1 MRTNN
6 QNKETTDKGQVS
18 CRSKETTDKGQVSSR
33 SKEAPD
39 KEQANSPK
47 AIVVTGLSKQYPD
60 KTAVDNISFSV
71 DKGSI
76 FSLLGVNGAGKTTTI
91 KMLCG
96 LTRPTGG
103 EAYVLSHDIH
113 TELGE
118 VKKLVN
124 ISPQDTSV
132 ASRLTVRENLEF
144 IAGIYGADRKK
155 QREKADEMIQYFHL
169 QEVADRRAKVLSGGW
184 QRKLSIAMAL
194 ITEPQIIFLDE
205 PTLGLDVLARRELW
219 EVIRRMK
226 EKITII
232 LTTHYMEEAE
242 SLSDKVAVMVDGQI
256 KAMGSVE
263 ELKEQTGAD
272 NLEEAFVRIAQET
285 SVRIAQEAFVCI
297 AQEGGARS

>member
-1 MRTNN
+1 MKTNN
-6 QNKETTDKGQVS
+6 QNKATTDKEQAS
-18 CRSKETTDKGQVSSR
+18 SRSKETTDK
-33 SKEAPD
+33 
-39 KEQANSPK
+39 EQASSPK

-103 EAYVLSHDIH
+103 EAYVLSHSIH
-113 TELGE
+113 TELDE

-272 NLEEAFVRIAQET
+272 NLEEAFVRIAQE
-285 SVRIAQEAFVCI
+285 
-297 AQEGGARS
+297 GGARS

>member
-6 QNKETTDKGQVS
+6 QNKETTDKKQVS
-18 CRSKETTDKGQVSSR
+18 CRSKETTDK
-33 SKEAPD
+33 
-39 KEQANSPK
+39 EQASSPK

-103 EAYVLSHDIH
+103 EAYVLSHNIH
-113 TELGE
+113 TELDE

-272 NLEEAFVRIAQET
+272 NLEEAFVRIAQE
-285 SVRIAQEAFVCI
+285 
-297 AQEGGARS
+297 GGARS

>member
-1 MRTNN
+1 MKKNN
-6 QNKETTDKGQVS
+6 QSKEALAKEQASSRSKEEPDKEQAS
-18 CRSKETTDKGQVSSR
+18 SRSKETTDK
-33 SKEAPD
+33 
-39 KEQANSPK
+39 EQASSPK

-60 KTAVDNISFSV
+60 KTAVDSISFSV

-103 EAYVLSHDIH
+103 EAYVLSHSIH
-113 TELGE
+113 TELDE

-285 SVRIAQEAFVCI
+285 SVRIAQEAFVRI

>member
-1 MRTNN
+1 MKINN
-6 QNKETTDKGQVS
+6 QNKATTDKEQVN
-18 CRSKETTDKGQVSSR
+18 SR
-33 SKEAPD
+33 SKTEHD
-39 KEQANSPK
+39 KEQASSPK
-47 AIVVTGLSKQYPD
+47 AIIVTGLSKQYPD

-103 EAYVLSHDIH
+103 EAYVLSHNIH
-113 TELGE
+113 TELDE

-144 IAGIYGADRKK
+144 IAGIYGAARKK

-285 SVRIAQEAFVCI
+285 SVCIAQEAFVCI
-297 AQEGGARS
+297 AQEGGVRS

>member
-6 QNKETTDKGQVS
+6 QNKETTDK
-18 CRSKETTDKGQVSSR
+18 EQVSSR

-47 AIVVTGLSKQYPD
+47 AIVVTGLSRQYPD

-103 EAYVLSHDIH
+103 EAYVLSHNIY
-113 TELGE
+113 TELDE

-144 IAGIYGADRKK
+144 IAGIYGAGREK

-263 ELKEQTGAD
+263 ELKEQAGAD
-272 NLEEAFVRIAQET
+272 NLEEAFVRIAQE
-285 SVRIAQEAFVCI
+285 
-297 AQEGGARS
+297 GGARS

>member
-6 QNKETTDKGQVS
+6 QNKETTDK
-18 CRSKETTDKGQVSSR
+18 EQVSSR
-33 SKEAPD
+33 SKETTD

-47 AIVVTGLSKQYPD
+47 AIVVTGLSRQYPG

-103 EAYVLSHDIH
+103 EAYVLSHNIH
-113 TELGE
+113 TELDE

-155 QREKADEMIQYFHL
+155 QREKADEMIKYFHL

-285 SVRIAQEAFVCI
+285 SVHIAQEAFVCI
-297 AQEGGARS
+297 AQEGGVRS

>member
-1 MRTNN
+1 MKKNN
-6 QNKETTDKGQVS
+6 Q
-18 CRSKETTDKGQVSSR
+18 SKEALAKEQASSR
-33 SKEAPD
+33 SKEEPA
-39 KEQANSPK
+39 KEQVSSRDKAASEK
-47 AIVVTGLSKQYPD
+47 AIIVTGLSKQYPD
-60 KTAVDNISFSV
+60 KTAVDSISFSV

-242 SLSDKVAVMVDGQI
+242 SLSDKVAVMVDGRI

-272 NLEEAFVRIAQET
+272 NLEEAFVCIAQET
-285 SVRIAQEAFVCI
+285 SVHIAQEAFVCI

>member
-18 CRSKETTDKGQVSSR
+18 CRSKETTDK
-33 SKEAPD
+33 
-39 KEQANSPK
+39 EQANSPK
-47 AIVVTGLSKQYPD
+47 AIVVTGLSRQYPG

-103 EAYVLSHDIH
+103 EAYVLSHNIH
-113 TELGE
+113 TELDE

-256 KAMGSVE
+256 KAMGSVK

-272 NLEEAFVRIAQET
+272 NLEEAFVRIAQE
-285 SVRIAQEAFVCI
+285 
-297 AQEGGARS
+297 GGARS

>member
-18 CRSKETTDKGQVSSR
+18 CRSKETTDKEQVS
-33 SKEAPD
+33 
-39 KEQANSPK
+39 SPK
-47 AIVVTGLSKQYPD
+47 AIVVTGLSRQYPD

-103 EAYVLSHDIH
+103 EAYVLSHNIH
-113 TELGE
+113 TELDE
-118 VKKLVN
+118 VKKLAN

-144 IAGIYGADRKK
+144 IAGIYGAGRKK

-256 KAMGSVE
+256 KAMGSVK

-272 NLEEAFVRIAQET
+272 NLEEAFVRIAQE
-285 SVRIAQEAFVCI
+285 
-297 AQEGGARS
+297 GGARS

>member
-1 MRTNN
+1 MKTNN
-6 QNKETTDKGQVS
+6 QNKETTDK
-18 CRSKETTDKGQVSSR
+18 EQVSSR

-39 KEQANSPK
+39 KEQADSPK
-47 AIVVTGLSKQYPD
+47 AIIVTGLSKRYPD
-60 KTAVDNISFSV
+60 KTAVNNISFSV

-103 EAYVLSHDIH
+103 EAYVLSHSIH
-113 TELGE
+113 TELDE

-272 NLEEAFVRIAQET
+272 NLEEAFVRIAQEGG
-285 SVRIAQEAFVCI
+285 VR
-297 AQEGGARS
+297 S

>member
-1 MRTNN
+1 MRINN
-6 QNKETTDKGQVS
+6 QNKATTDKEQVN
-18 CRSKETTDKGQVSSR
+18 SR
-33 SKEAPD
+33 SKTEHD
-39 KEQANSPK
+39 KEQASSPK

-103 EAYVLSHDIH
+103 EAYVLSHNIH
-113 TELGE
+113 TELDE

-285 SVRIAQEAFVCI
+285 SVCI

>member
-1 MRTNN
+1 MKTNN

-18 CRSKETTDKGQVSSR
+18 CRSKETTDKEKVNSR
-33 SKEAPD
+33 SKTEHD
-39 KEQANSPK
+39 KEQADSPK

-103 EAYVLSHDIH
+103 EAYVLSRDIH

-194 ITEPQIIFLDE
+194 ITDPQIIFLDE

-272 NLEEAFVRIAQET
+272 NLEEAFVRIAQE
-285 SVRIAQEAFVCI
+285 
-297 AQEGGARS
+297 GGAHS

>member
-6 QNKETTDKGQVS
+6 QNKETTDKEQVS
-18 CRSKETTDKGQVSSR
+18 SRSKETTDK
-33 SKEAPD
+33 
-39 KEQANSPK
+39 EQASSPK
-47 AIVVTGLSKQYPD
+47 AIVVTVLSKQYPD

-76 FSLLGVNGAGKTTTI
+76 FSLLGANGAGKTTTI

-103 EAYVLSHDIH
+103 EAYVLSHNIH
-113 TELGE
+113 TELDE

-155 QREKADEMIQYFHL
+155 QREKADEMIKYFHL

-194 ITEPQIIFLDE
+194 ITDPQIIFLDE

-256 KAMGSVE
+256 KAMESVE

-285 SVRIAQEAFVCI
+285 SVRIAQE
-297 AQEGGARS
+297 GGVRS

>member
-1 MRTNN
+1 MKKNN
-6 QNKETTDKGQVS
+6 QSKEALAKEQASSRSKEEPDKEQVS
-18 CRSKETTDKGQVSSR
+18 SRSKETTDK
-33 SKEAPD
+33 
-39 KEQANSPK
+39 EQASSPK
-47 AIVVTGLSKQYPD
+47 AIIVTGLSKQYPD

-103 EAYVLSHDIH
+103 EAYVLSHNIH

-256 KAMGSVE
+256 KAMGSVK

-272 NLEEAFVRIAQET
+272 NLEEAFVRIAQE
-285 SVRIAQEAFVCI
+285 
-297 AQEGGARS
+297 GGARS

>member
-6 QNKETTDKGQVS
+6 QNKETTDKEQVS
-18 CRSKETTDKGQVSSR
+18 SRSKETTDK
-33 SKEAPD
+33 
-39 KEQANSPK
+39 EQASSPK
-47 AIVVTGLSKQYPD
+47 AIIVTGLSRQYPD
-60 KTAVDNISFSV
+60 KTAVDSISFSV

-103 EAYVLSHDIH
+103 EAYVLSHSIH
-113 TELGE
+113 TELDE

-242 SLSDKVAVMVDGQI
+242 SLSDKVAVMVDGRI

-297 AQEGGARS
+297 AQEGGVRS

>member
-1 MRTNN
+1 MKTNN

-47 AIVVTGLSKQYPD
+47 AIVVTGLSRQYPG

-263 ELKEQTGAD
+263 ELKEQAGAD
-272 NLEEAFVRIAQET
+272 NLEEAFVRIAQE
-285 SVRIAQEAFVCI
+285 
-297 AQEGGARS
+297 GGARS

>member
-1 MRTNN
+1 MKTNN
-6 QNKETTDKGQVS
+6 QNKETTDKEQVS
-18 CRSKETTDKGQVSSR
+18 NR

-39 KEQANSPK
+39 KEQADSQK
-47 AIVVTGLSKQYPD
+47 AIIVTGLSKRYPD

-103 EAYVLSHDIH
+103 EAYVLSHSIH
-113 TELGE
+113 TELDE

-144 IAGIYGADRKK
+144 IAGIYGAGRKK
-155 QREKADEMIQYFHL
+155 KREKADEMIQYFHM

-272 NLEEAFVRIAQET
+272 NLEEAFVRIAQEGG
-285 SVRIAQEAFVCI
+285 VR
-297 AQEGGARS
+297 S

>member
-6 QNKETTDKGQVS
+6 QNKETTDK
-18 CRSKETTDKGQVSSR
+18 EQVSSR

-39 KEQANSPK
+39 KEQADSPK

-103 EAYVLSHDIH
+103 EAYVLSHSIH
-113 TELGE
+113 TELDE

-272 NLEEAFVRIAQET
+272 NLEEAFVRIAQE
-285 SVRIAQEAFVCI
+285 
-297 AQEGGARS
+297 GGARS

>member
-1 MRTNN
+1 MKTNN

-47 AIVVTGLSKQYPD
+47 AIVVTGLSRQYPD

-71 DKGSI
+71 NKGSI

-103 EAYVLSHDIH
+103 EAYVLSHNIH
-113 TELGE
+113 TELDE

-144 IAGIYGADRKK
+144 IAGIYGAGRKK

-263 ELKEQTGAD
+263 DLKEQTGAD
-272 NLEEAFVRIAQET
+272 NLEEAFVRIAQE
-285 SVRIAQEAFVCI
+285 
-297 AQEGGARS
+297 GGARS

>member
-1 MRTNN
+1 MKTNN
-6 QNKETTDKGQVS
+6 QDKVTTDKEQVS
-18 CRSKETTDKGQVSSR
+18 SRSKETTDK
-33 SKEAPD
+33 
-39 KEQANSPK
+39 EQASSPK

-103 EAYVLSHDIH
+103 EAYVLSHNIH
-113 TELGE
+113 TELDE

-242 SLSDKVAVMVDGQI
+242 SLSDKVAVMVDGRI

-272 NLEEAFVRIAQET
+272 NLEEAFVRIAQE
-285 SVRIAQEAFVCI
+285 
-297 AQEGGARS
+297 GGAHS

>member
-1 MRTNN
+1 MKTNN

-103 EAYVLSHDIH
+103 EAYVLSHNIH
-113 TELGE
+113 TELDE

-144 IAGIYGADRKK
+144 IAGIYGAGRKK

-263 ELKEQTGAD
+263 ELKEQAGAD
-272 NLEEAFVRIAQET
+272 NLEEAFVRIAQE
-285 SVRIAQEAFVCI
+285 
-297 AQEGGARS
+297 GGARS

>member
-1 MRTNN
+1 MKKNN
-6 QNKETTDKGQVS
+6 QSKEALAKEQASSRSKEEPDKEQVS
-18 CRSKETTDKGQVSSR
+18 SRSKETTDK
-33 SKEAPD
+33 
-39 KEQANSPK
+39 EQASSPK
-47 AIVVTGLSKQYPD
+47 AIIVTGLSKQYPD

-242 SLSDKVAVMVDGQI
+242 SLSDKVAVMVDGRI

-285 SVRIAQEAFVCI
+285 SVRIAQE
-297 AQEGGARS
+297 GGVRS

>member
-6 QNKETTDKGQVS
+6 QNKETTDK
-18 CRSKETTDKGQVSSR
+18 EQVSSR
-33 SKEAPD
+33 SKETTD

-47 AIVVTGLSKQYPD
+47 AIVVTGLSRQYPG

-103 EAYVLSHDIH
+103 EAYVLSHNIY
-113 TELGE
+113 TELDE

-144 IAGIYGADRKK
+144 IAGIYGAGREK

-256 KAMGSVE
+256 KAMGSVK

-272 NLEEAFVRIAQET
+272 NLEEAFVRIAQE
-285 SVRIAQEAFVCI
+285 
-297 AQEGGARS
+297 GGARS